1 MYLRR
6 AGVRV
11 WLPLVCILL
20 LSLSACG
27 SVSSPVHKAGPQP
40 SPSPSSD
47 VPSPANRPPGVVAPA
62 RLVISAIGV
71 NASVEPVGVQTNG
84 DLATPTQSPWEN
96 VGWYSAGPRP
106 GERGSSV
113 IDGHVDR
120 PGGGAAVFWSL
131 DELKVGDRV
140 VILDSAGTTRQ
151 FKVTR
156 LAYYRP
162 EDAPLQDIFGNSGGI
177 YLNLITCAGEWIPSQ
192 HQTTLRLVVYTTL
205 EPARSSGLG

>member
-11 WLPLVCILL
+11 RVFSALVLL
-20 LSLSACG
+20 LLLGGCG
-27 SVSSPVHKAGPQP
+27 SSPAHKAGSQP
-40 SPSPSSD
+40 SPSLSSD
-47 VPSPANRPPGVVAPA
+47 VPSPANQLPEVTAPA

-71 NASVEPVGVQTNG
+71 NASVEPVGVQANG

-113 IDGHVDR
+113 MDGHVDR
-120 PGGGAAVFWSL
+120 PGGSAAVFWSL
-131 DELKVGDRV
+131 DELKVGDVV
-140 VILDSAGTTRQ
+140 VIVDSAGTTRQ

-205 EPARSSGLG
+205 EPAKSSGLG